1 MRRSAL
7 NLGRGSRPA
16 APVVLQALK
25 LDLLDW
31 TFRRLGLTSFADL
44 GGTWAVD
51 AGYTFHL
58 LDHHQVRRGVLVDS
72 GITDTVR
79 TRAADYS
86 ALELVDGFF
95 GDREVVAAVGEID
108 AVVMFDVL
116 LHQVD
121 PDWDEVLR
129 RYAASA
135 KALIIVN
142 PQYTGGPDSLRLL
155 DLGREGYLA
164 NVPPEQIPVDF
175 DHLDTIDARYG
186 RPVRDIHEI
195 WQWGI
200 TDRDLIATVTGL
212 GFTLVRL
219 ENAGRWRAM
228 TNFDNVGFVFVR
240 DDVWEQ
246 VRG

>member
-1 MRRSAL
+1 M
-7 NLGRGSRPA
+7 
-16 APVVLQALK
+16 LQSLK

-31 TFRRLGLTSFADL
+31 TFQRLELTSFADL
-44 GGTWAVD
+44 GGTWAVE

-58 LDHHQVRRGVLVDS
+58 LDHHEVARGLLVDS

-79 TRAADYS
+79 SRS
-86 ALELVDGFF
+86 AGYPALQLVDGFF
-95 GDREVVAAVGEID
+95 GDPDTVAAVGEVD
-108 AVVMFDVL
+108 ALVLFDVL

-129 RYAASA
+129 RYAAQV
-135 KALIIVN
+135 KAFIVVN
-142 PQYTGGPDSLRLL
+142 PQYTVGETTIRLF
-155 DLGREGYLA
+155 DLGKDGYLA
-164 NVPPEQIPVDF
+164 NVPPEQIPIDF
-175 DHLDTIDARYG
+175 DNLDAVDERYG

-200 TDRDLIATVTGL
+200 TDRDLVATMAGL

-219 ENAGRWRAM
+219 ENAGRWRGM

-240 DDVWEQ
+240 NDVWEQ